1 MSSDQPE
8 AVGRTWVDVFYLG
21 RWWFLAILVIIGL
34 VLLVVFE
41 DSVSGLA
48 EAHGEDIKSLAVG
61 AVAGFIASRWVTN
74 RFLRVP
80 TMDFL
85 VLDFQNMTGDVWSV
99 PVPRMKE
106 MKVNGGNNLVFSW
119 GMGFQFK
126 LARKVDPENNEIE
139 VAWPHEVPI
148 EQAAITL
155 SALQQ
160 REEDYTRCKI
170 ENLFLRRYPRVIA
183 GDIAR
188 GASES
193 FARDVSEMLRI
204 DDFDTVSYIDG
215 LDPLRVKHPMDRSDV
230 PDEGGEAS
238 AAEPPAE

>member
-1 MSSDQPE
+1 MSSDSPE
-8 AVGRTWVDVFYLG
+8 MVGRTWLDLLWYG
-21 RWWFLAILVIIGL
+21 RWWLFAILVVVGI
-34 VLLVVFE
+34 VLLVVLD
-41 DSVSGLA
+41 DSVSVYV
-48 EAHGEDIKSLAVG
+48 EEHGEDIKSAAVG
-61 AVAGFIASRWVTN
+61 LVAGFVVGRWLT
-74 RFLRVP
+74 RKFFRVP

-170 ENLFLRRYPRVIA
+170 ENLYLRRYPRVIA

-204 DDFDTVSYIDG
+204 DDFDIVSYIDG
-215 LDPLRVKHPMDRSDV
+215 LDPLRVKRPTDRSDV
-230 PDEGGEAS
+230 PDRGGEAS